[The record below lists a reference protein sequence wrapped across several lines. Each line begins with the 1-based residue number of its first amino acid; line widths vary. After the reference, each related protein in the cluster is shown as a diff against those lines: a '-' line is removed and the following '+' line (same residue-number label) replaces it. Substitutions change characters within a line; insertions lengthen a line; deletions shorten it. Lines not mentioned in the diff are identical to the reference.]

1 MSSFALL
8 AFVIMPTIV
17 MALGIALAWSA
28 RFIP

>member
-1 MSSFALL
+1 MNGIELF

-17 MALGIALAWSA
+17 MAFGAALAWSA